1 MTYLEIEININI
13 KHSKFK
19 FTKKCR
25 YIQTKIVVFVAYEA
39 RIGKSSISLIP

>member
-19 FTKKCR
+19 FTKKSVD
-25 YIQTKIVVFVAYEA
+25 IFKL
-39 RIGKSSISLIP
+39 K